1 MNNKI
6 KTKEKNM
13 YIVYFRNNYGKKEYV
28 TTTYDVNKWLDLNNK
43 ERVADG
49 NEPEQLTDFEIQKLI
64 II

>member
-1 MNNKI
+1 
-6 KTKEKNM
+6 M

-28 TTTYDVNKWLDLNNK
+28 TTTYDVNKGLDLNHK

>member
-1 MNNKI
+1 M

-49 NEPEQLTDFEIQKLI
+49 NEPEQLTVFEIQKLI

>member
-1 MNNKI
+1 M

-28 TTTYDVNKWLDLNNK
+28 TTTYDVSKWLDLNNK
-43 ERVADG
+43 ERIADG
-49 NEPEQLTDFEIQKLI
+49 NKPEQLTDFEIQKLI

>member
-1 MNNKI
+1 M

-49 NEPEQLTDFEIQKLI
+49 NEPEQLTDYEIQKLI
-64 II
+64 IL